1 MDYNLILCLQTRKEG
16 LKVEQ
21 IPPRIQNQLLQFQQV
36 QQQAQAIATQRFQ
49 LELQLK
55 EVERSLGEVSK
66 LDNKA
71 EIYKSVGAILIR
83 SNTPAIKEEL
93 VEKKE
98 TLELRIKT
106 LKRQE
111 EKIQQRLKEMQD
123 KIREELKS
131 ASTGMSGAG

>member
-1 MDYNLILCLQTRKEG
+1 M
-16 LKVEQ
+16 EQ
-21 IPPRIQNQLLQFQQV
+21 IPPKVQNQLLQFQQI

-66 LDNKA
+66 LDDDA

-83 SNTPAIKEEL
+83 STTPAVKDEL
-93 VEKKE
+93 TEKKE

-106 LKRQE
+106 LKKQE
-111 EKIQQRLKEMQD
+111 EKVQQRLKEMQER
-123 KIREELKS
+123 IRQELRS
-131 ASTGMSGAG
+131 AGTRVSGAG

>member
-1 MDYNLILCLQTRKEG
+1 
-16 LKVEQ
+16 VEQ

>member
-1 MDYNLILCLQTRKEG
+1 MHLQGGIE
-16 LKVEQ
+16 VEQ
-21 IPPRIQNQLLQFQQV
+21 IPPKIQDQLLQFQQV

-66 LDNKA
+66 LDDKA

-83 SNTPAIKEEL
+83 SKTPVIKEEL

-98 TLELRIKT
+98 TIELRIKT

-111 EKIQQRLKEMQD
+111 EKIQQRLREMQD
-123 KIREELKS
+123 KIQEELKS
-131 ASTGMSGAG
+131 AKTSIGSAG